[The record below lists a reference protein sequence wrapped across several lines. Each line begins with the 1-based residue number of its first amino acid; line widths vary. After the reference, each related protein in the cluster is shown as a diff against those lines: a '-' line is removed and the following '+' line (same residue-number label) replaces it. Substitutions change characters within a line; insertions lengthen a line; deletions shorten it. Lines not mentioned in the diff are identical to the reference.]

1 MISRYYSTNL
11 PAKRPSKIHEC
22 HRIASNSSLFIPLLI
37 NKAIILFNHQ
47 EHVLYENPGVRR
59 KVFYPNRQNPTLCP
73 VQILEEE
80 MAMRPSDT
88 SCPSCLFL
96 CIKYGGR
103 TRNLPQNEYVLF
115 QTSNNN

>member
-1 MISRYYSTNL
+1 MVGWLLGFSSSFLNNPLSIKETTNL
-11 PAKRPSKIHEC
+11 SY
-22 HRIASNSSLFIPLLI
+22 
-37 NKAIILFNHQ
+37 HQ

-73 VQILEEE
+73 VQVLEEDK
-80 MAMRPSDT
+80 AMRPSDA

-103 TRNLPQNEYVLF
+103 TRNLPQNE
-115 QTSNNN
+115 